1 MAGKTSL
8 IDLIKIKAHQFGLEA
23 QPPLMAAM
31 ARALEKFNPQR
42 IKRAM
47 ERKDH
52 LHSALAP
59 YYPGLEKTPTG
70 VMLTPNALREDINV
84 ETALTPRDMAMLLA
98 MLLLKEEN
106 ILTIPAVGMPGA
118 SATIRLDLASA
129 DANRL
134 SDEAIGQSLHNAR
147 ETLSTMADDMDACR
161 RLLYP

>member
-1 MAGKTSL
+1 
-8 IDLIKIKAHQFGLEA
+8 
-23 QPPLMAAM
+23 
-31 ARALEKFNPQR
+31 
-42 IKRAM
+42 
-47 ERKDH
+47 
-52 LHSALAP
+52 
-59 YYPGLEKTPTG
+59 

-161 RLLYP
+161 RLLYH